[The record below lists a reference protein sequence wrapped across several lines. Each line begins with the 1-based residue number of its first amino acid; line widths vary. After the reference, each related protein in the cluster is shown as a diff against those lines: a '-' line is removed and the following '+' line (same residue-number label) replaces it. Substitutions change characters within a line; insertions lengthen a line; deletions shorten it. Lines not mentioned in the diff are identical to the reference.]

1 MDYKS
6 KIRKMVKEELLKF
19 LEADAEEELKKRKP
33 IGDLPRKNTMGSV
46 KEEEDES
53 LCEEEELEEAGD
65 VQYGEKHKSIK
76 ITKKGTD
83 PKSTFYTAKVANQ
96 VHTRKDRKSL
106 ERLLKSKGFTRI
118 T

>member
-6 KIRKMVKEELLKF
+6 KIRKIVKEELLKF
-19 LEADAEEELKKRKP
+19 LEEEA
-33 IGDLPRKNTMGSV
+33 I
-46 KEEEDES
+46 
-53 LCEEEELEEAGD
+53 EEAGD

-83 PKSTFYTAKVANQ
+83 PKSTFYTAKVGNQ

-106 ERLLKSKGFTRI
+106 ERSLKSKGFTRI

>member
-6 KIRKMVKEELLKF
+6 KIREMVKEELLRF
-19 LEADAEEELKKRKP
+19 LE
-33 IGDLPRKNTMGSV
+33 
-46 KEEEDES
+46 ED
-53 LCEEEELEEAGD
+53 EELEEAGD
-65 VQYGEKHKSIK
+65 VQFGEKHKSIK

-83 PKSTFYTAKVANQ
+83 PKSTFYTAKQGNQ
-96 VHTRKDRKSL
+96 VYTRKDRKSL